1 MNAFLV
7 AVFRWAVCVFLF
19 SGALVQAKEK
29 EETWAIYW
37 YLCGSDLESENG
49 AASTDLGE
57 MLAADLPENVKVVI
71 QTGGAAEWHSED
83 VDIPA
88 DKIARFVF
96 SDGEME
102 EVETLPQANLGD
114 ASTLEGF
121 LKFCKENYDADHKV
135 FIFWNHG
142 GGSIGGAACDE
153 NFEMDALSLQEMKE
167 AFGKVFEASDDE
179 PPFEVIGFDTCLM
192 ASLDTAKTFQGLGRY
207 LVASE
212 ELEPGNGW
220 YYTGWLDALGEDTSM
235 DGKALGKVI
244 CDSYMEGC
252 EEVGSVDEVTLSVV
266 DLSRIGKLSDAYDLL
281 GYEAVVRASEDSKVF
296 AKLGRQAQKA
306 ENYSNSSKGGC
317 SNMVDMGQMVK
328 NAGKLLPEYSPAVLD
343 ALKECVVYKVNGPY
357 RKSNGLSCYYPFDGD
372 KENFGTMLSQGPSAF
387 VAYYGWQFGFIGLD
401 TASELAAVCAL
412 SAHDALFGEEGG
424 EENKLEE
431 LPEKL
436 EEVKSDIEKLED
448 FPVKITDDG
457 NALLAL
463 GADRAEWIDR
473 VNCVIALVDTKE
485 DLIVFLGSDANLD
498 VNWDAGTFEDR
509 FNGKWPHFDGHLLYM
524 DFKENG
530 ETFYRY
536 EVPVL
541 LNGVKHHLSVVYDF
555 KEEGYKILGARKVE
569 EGSKM
574 GEKNLVK
581 LKEGDKITT
590 LMYGLQISGEDSDP
604 KEVEIDTFT
613 LGKTFGI
620 KDEEMGDGKFAYL
633 FDMYDVQNRSAMS
646 DIVFFTSK
654 DGKIFVSDSLE
665 EESDGKD
672 AAKEGEQKEAE
683 KSK

>member
-1 MNAFLV
+1 MNAFFV
-7 AVFRWAVCVFLF
+7 AVFRWVGCFCLF
-19 SGALVQAKEK
+19 SGALVQAKEKEK

-37 YLCGSDLESENG
+37 YLCGSDLERKHG
-49 AASTDLGE
+49 AASADLEE
-57 MLAADLPENVKVVI
+57 MLDADLPENVKVVI
-71 QTGGAAEWHSED
+71 QTGGAAAWHSEEA
-83 VDIPA
+83 DIPA
-88 DKIARFVF
+88 DKIARFVY
-96 SDGEME
+96 SEGELE
-102 EVETLPQANLGD
+102 RVATLPQANMGD

-121 LKFCKENYDADHKV
+121 LKFCRENHDADHKV

-153 NFEMDALSLQEMKE
+153 NFEMDALSLKEMKE
-167 AFGKVFEASDDE
+167 AFGKVFEVSEEE

-220 YYTGWLDALGEDTSM
+220 FYTGWLDALGEDTSM

-244 CDSYMEGC
+244 CDSYLEGC
-252 EEVGSVDEVTLSVV
+252 REAGTVDEATLSVV
-266 DLSRIGKLSDAYDLL
+266 DLSGIGKLSDAYDLL

-328 NAGKLLPEYSPAVLD
+328 NAGKLLPEHSSTVLE
-343 ALKECVVYKVNGPY
+343 ALQECVVYKVNGPY

-372 KENFGTMLSQGPSAF
+372 KENFGTMLEQGPSSF
-387 VAYYGWQFGFIGLD
+387 IAYYGWQFGFVDLE
-401 TASELAAVCAL
+401 TASSLAEVCAAA
-412 SAHDALFGEEGG
+412 AHDALFGEEGG
-424 EENKLEE
+424 EENELEA

-436 EEVKSDIEKLED
+436 EEVKSDIDKLED

-473 VNCVIALVDTKE
+473 VNCVLAIVDAKE
-485 DLIVFLGSDANLD
+485 DIIVFLGSDANLD

-509 FNGKWPHFDGHLLYM
+509 FNGKWAHLDGHLLYM

-613 LGKTFGI
+613 LGKAFGI
-620 KDEEMGDGKFAYL
+620 KDEDMGDGEFAYL

-654 DGKIFVSDSLE
+654 DGKISVSDSL
-665 EESDGKD
+665 DGD
-672 AAKEGEQKEAE
+672 SNEGSEEQKDE
-683 KSK
+683 KEE